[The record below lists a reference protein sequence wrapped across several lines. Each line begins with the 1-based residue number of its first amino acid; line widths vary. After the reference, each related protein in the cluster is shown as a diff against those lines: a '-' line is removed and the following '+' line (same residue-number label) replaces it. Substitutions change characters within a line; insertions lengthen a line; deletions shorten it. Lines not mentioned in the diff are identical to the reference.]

1 LHALPQVSGELGR
14 VFAASPLP
22 LQQLQEEFL
31 EAFFATAFDPKLL
44 QPPQA
49 ELGVVRRCCCS

>member
-1 LHALPQVSGELGR
+1 VHALPQVVGELGR
-14 VFAASPLP
+14 VFSASALP
-22 LQQLQEEFL
+22 PQQLQEEFL

-49 ELGVVRRCCCS
+49 ELGVVRG